1 MNFGEF
7 VRFIQKLNLNFD
19 YEVEIVLKEA
29 NTKKNAEV
37 VEQICP
43 ERSQVVGIG
52 NSALQNLN
60 TSVSSMGSNMLR
72 RNWGPIPEK
81 SNVIQSYLELVNNN
95 RDLKS

>member
-1 MNFGEF
+1 M
-7 VRFIQKLNLNFD
+7 RFIQKLNLNFD

-52 NSALQNLN
+52 NSALQNLKGDDCIAEA
-60 TSVSSMGSNMLR
+60 TAGEHEGLDITIEA
-72 RNWGPIPEK
+72 PQQQATLQ
-81 SNVIQSYLELVNNN
+81 VINP
-95 RDLKS
+95 